1 MNDFFTHNRP
11 IILFAYGQVF
21 FILGLAIFLQSRRHS
36 RLRLARDLRW
46 LAAFGLLHGLHEWG
60 WVFIPMQSEYL
71 SEHSI
76 TLLHLVQLMLLAASF
91 SCLLVFGSLTVT
103 PHRPVLT
110 GLAVGL
116 TSGWIVIFST
126 ACLTRLFS
134 DEAWYRTGA
143 IWARYLIGFPGAI
156 LAAWGLYT
164 RAQTE
169 VIHLS
174 ERHIYRTLQIA
185 GVSLIAYA
193 FWAGLIVREASFFP
207 ASVLNQT
214 AVEARLTIPI
224 EVFRS
229 ICGLVLTVSMIRA
242 LELFDIEVDRMIE
255 SMEIERIQ
263 AEERDR
269 IGQEIH
275 DGAIQAIYS
284 AGLLV
289 KSAQQHA
296 DGNTNVAVRLERAQ
310 QVLDSAVTDLR
321 QYMIALRAEQPLET
335 LAEGLRRLAGDPRF
349 SSLLDIQVQAEDTIK
364 LTPTQV
370 GYALSIV
377 QESLANAARHA
388 HARHV
393 TICLCQ
399 QPEGVSLGI
408 EDDGR
413 GFDQAA
419 VVPGLGLRAM
429 RDRARLLG
437 HPLDIRSQPGKGT
450 IITLL
455 IAENEEIKP

>member
-229 ICGLVLTVSMIRA
+229 ICSLVLTVSMIRA

-321 QYMIALRAEQPLET
+321 QVC
-335 LAEGLRRLAGDPRF
+335 
-349 SSLLDIQVQAEDTIK
+349 VQRVN
-364 LTPTQV
+364 Q
-370 GYALSIV
+370 
-377 QESLANAARHA
+377 
-388 HARHV
+388 
-393 TICLCQ
+393 
-399 QPEGVSLGI
+399 
-408 EDDGR
+408 GR
-413 GFDQAA
+413 
-419 VVPGLGLRAM
+419 
-429 RDRARLLG
+429 
-437 HPLDIRSQPGKGT
+437 S
-450 IITLL
+450 
-455 IAENEEIKP
+455 